1 MFGVFLQEVEGS
13 MDGQMPDPFRVSPP
27 LHATAPN
34 VGWVVECREL
44 MINLWLT
51 ARQPWYKPR
60 WCKWPLPLD
69 ASTTLPP
76 FVTTKNV

>member
-13 MDGQMPDPFRVSPP
+13 MDRQMPDPFRVSLPP
-27 LHATAPN
+27 PTTAPN
-34 VGWVVECREL
+34 VGWVVGCREL
-44 MINLWLT
+44 MINLWLMV
-51 ARQPWYKPR
+51 RQPWYKPR
-60 WCKWPLPLD
+60 WCKWSLALD